1 MQLNYFN
8 YVLSIKD
15 SLKIMTRSKT
25 EREREREKKREEKE
39 EKEDEEHEYL
49 LILER
54 GIHMVEPS
62 MR

>member
-1 MQLNYFN
+1 M
-8 YVLSIKD
+8 LSIKD

-25 EREREREKKREEKE
+25 ERVREREEEEE

>member
-8 YVLSIKD
+8 YMLSIKD

-25 EREREREKKREEKE
+25 ERVREREREEEEE